1 MTPILVR
8 AGCFCA
14 IILLGHVLRRVNYF
28 KKEDFAV
35 LSKIVIRITLTCSIV
50 NSFNG
55 KHLDAAML
63 TMTLF
68 GFGFGLSLATLAYFF
83 SRKSSPGVRAFALL
97 NTTGVNIGNFVLPFA
112 QSFLGAEAVM
122 AVSLFDVGNSF
133 FCLGGAYGL
142 ALAVSRGEKHI
153 DVRPIFSALSKS
165 VPFITYILMT
175 FLCAFGVSLPWPVA
189 EFTGIVGNA
198 NAFLAM
204 LMLGV
209 GFHISPDREKIGLIV
224 RILSIRF
231 SLGIWLSLLSWFV
244 LPLPFSLR
252 QALAI
257 LFLGPIASAAPAFT
271 EQMKGDHELSSAVNS
286 LSIVISVLLIVV
298 CLTQVAA

>member
-1 MTPILVR
+1 MTQILVR

-14 IILLGHVLRRVNYF
+14 IILMGHILRRMNFF

-55 KHLDAAML
+55 KSLDAAML

-68 GFGFGLSLATLAYFF
+68 GFGFGLSLAALAFFF
-83 SRKSSPGVRAFALL
+83 SRRSSPGVRAFAVL

-142 ALAVSRGEKHI
+142 ALAVSRGEKRI
-153 DVRPIFSALSKS
+153 DMRPVFSALSRS
-165 VPFITYILMT
+165 VPFITYLLMT
-175 FLCAFGVSLPWPVA
+175 MLCAFRLTLPRPLM

-209 GFHISPDREKIGLIV
+209 GFNISPDREKIGLII
-224 RILSIRF
+224 RILSVRF
-231 SLGIWLSLLSWFV
+231 SLGIGLSLLSWFV
-244 LPLPFSLR
+244 LPMPFSLK